1 MSPADRRTTEQI
13 REKIRSERAQ
23 LDAALAALLA
33 DSKRLAQ
40 VAGSVSGAL
49 AGLAVLARLAA
60 RRRRRG
66 E

>member
-23 LDAALAALLA
+23 LDAALAALRA

-49 AGLAVLARLAA
+49 AGLAVLARVTA

>member
-23 LDAALAALLA
+23 LDAALAALRA

-49 AGLAVLARLAA
+49 AGLAVLARVAA